1 MDAIYWTR
9 TIFVVYVV
17 LFSSNAHY
25 MNQWAV
31 EVDKN
36 EEVEEVAKDS
46 GCENKGK
53 YLIVNSSV
61 LCTLY

>member
-9 TIFVVYVV
+9 TILVVYVV
-17 LFSSNAHY
+17 LFCSNAHY
-25 MNQWAV
+25 INQWAV

-36 EEVEEVAKDS
+36 EEVEEVAKDA

-53 YLIVNSSV
+53 
-61 LCTLY
+61 